1 MFTLYGR
8 LEGVQVETELLQT
21 QGRFHSHTLVAKDL
35 VTAGTF
41 GGVIDL
47 PQWTILEML
56 RPFEAG
62 IGAEVTSYV
71 VPNAL
76 RATHGDH
83 PLSVLV
89 FLRIRP
95 SAGSMGRMW
104 NTRMAGRMR
113 H

>member
-1 MFTLYGR
+1 M
-8 LEGVQVETELLQT
+8 EVETELLQT

-47 PQWTILEML
+47 PQWKLFKML
-56 RPFEAG
+56 RPLEPG
-62 IGAEVTSYV
+62 VGAEVTSYV

-76 RATHGDH
+76 RATYGDH
-83 PLSVLV
+83 PLSVQV
-89 FLRIRP
+89 FFRIRP